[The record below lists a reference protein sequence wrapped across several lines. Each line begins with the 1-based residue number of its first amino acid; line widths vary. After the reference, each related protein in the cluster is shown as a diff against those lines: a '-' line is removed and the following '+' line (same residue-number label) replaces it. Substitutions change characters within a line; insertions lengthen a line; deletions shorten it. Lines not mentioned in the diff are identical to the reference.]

1 MYTHTHAR
9 YIHNSTAIWTCW
21 SHTFFV
27 FWMNLSLSLSPCVF
41 LKWSARAT
49 CMPMIKLQRWEMKR
63 RNVKHIVV
71 KLFESNS
78 CSWPYS
84 IRSFSSFDRFYFFF
98 PLFYCIYFIIM
109 NTTRHGVDGCG
120 DVAVS
125 ILDVCCFF
133 LFFFALWLWQ
143 SHWTCT
149 LYTLH
154 LVSCL
159 FASLSLLLT
168 FLLGIPC
175 FGPFKFMWFLR
186 ILCMLIKIFLH
197 IFFRLW
203 AYLSSLFSKH
213 HLKKPKKNTR
223 REEKST
229 IKQQQHSK

>member
-1 MYTHTHAR
+1 
-9 YIHNSTAIWTCW
+9 
-21 SHTFFV
+21 
-27 FWMNLSLSLSPCVF
+27 
-41 LKWSARAT
+41 
-49 CMPMIKLQRWEMKR
+49 MKR

-84 IRSFSSFDRFYFFF
+84 IRSFSSFDRFYIFF

-159 FASLSLLLT
+159 FVSLSLPWRSCSV
-168 FLLGIPC
+168 FLALVP
-175 FGPFKFMWFLR
+175 
-186 ILCMLIKIFLH
+186 
-197 IFFRLW
+197 
-203 AYLSSLFSKH
+203 SSLCDSWEFFVCLLRFFYTFFFGCEHTFPLCFQSIIWRSQKN
-213 HLKKPKKNTR
+213 KKRWKEMK
-223 REEKST
+223 REEHDQT
-229 IKQQQHSK
+229 ATTQQIKRFWEE

>member
-1 MYTHTHAR
+1 MRNVHTHAR
-9 YIHNSTAIWTCW
+9 TLHTQFHSHMNMLIAYIFRI
-21 SHTFFV
+21 
-27 FWMNLSLSLSPCVF
+27 LDESLSVF

-84 IRSFSSFDRFYFFF
+84 IRSFSSFDRFYIFF

-109 NTTRHGVDGCG
+109 NTARHGVDGCG

-143 SHWTCT
+143 SH
-149 LYTLH
+149 
-154 LVSCL
+154 
-159 FASLSLLLT
+159 
-168 FLLGIPC
+168 
-175 FGPFKFMWFLR
+175 
-186 ILCMLIKIFLH
+186 
-197 IFFRLW
+197 
-203 AYLSSLFSKH
+203 
-213 HLKKPKKNTR
+213 
-223 REEKST
+223 
-229 IKQQQHSK
+229 